1 MRWTKRKQLIEDF
14 IYDPLKNRISI
25 NRIVYRKSH
34 DEEARM
40 TITFDKQ
47 EIFTADNI
55 QFALKSFELEKQ
67 GVGKEYQ
74 PFNCDDKKIDLFEKT
89 IRDAAEAEGK
99 YAVYHLEDF
108 FDYFLLSV
116 EEALQHSHVLIR
128 AFAMLDKRLG
138 KRRFST
144 LDISNEHKLVQQFYE
159 IRKQSWESNA

>member
-74 PFNCDDKKIDLFEKT
+74 PFN
-89 IRDAAEAEGK
+89 
-99 YAVYHLEDF
+99 
-108 FDYFLLSV
+108 
-116 EEALQHSHVLIR
+116 
-128 AFAMLDKRLG
+128 
-138 KRRFST
+138 
-144 LDISNEHKLVQQFYE
+144 
-159 IRKQSWESNA
+159 

>member
-1 MRWTKRKQLIEDF
+1 
-14 IYDPLKNRISI
+14 
-25 NRIVYRKSH
+25 
-34 DEEARM
+34 M

-67 GVGKEYQ
+67 CVGKEYQ
-74 PFNCDDKKIDLFEKT
+74 PFNWDDKKIDLFEKT
-89 IRDAAEAEGK
+89 NRDAAEAEGK

-116 EEALQHSHVLIR
+116 EEALQHSHELIR
-128 AFAMLDKRLG
+128 AFTMLDKRLG
-138 KRRFST
+138 KLRFST
-144 LDISNEHKLVQQFYE
+144 LDINIEHKLVQQFYE